1 MIAITIT
8 MILLI
13 TIIKYISTHI
23 IIIIIIIII
32 IQSKEYRNL
41 TNTVFGLH

>member
-1 MIAITIT
+1 MITIT

-13 TIIKYISTHI
+13 TIIKYISTHK
-23 IIIIIIIII
+23 IIIIIIII

>member
-23 IIIIIIIII
+23 IIIIIII
-32 IQSKEYRNL
+32 QSKEYRNL